1 MYHTSY
7 LYDVSLCVTLLQIK
21 NESKKKKEEFTS
33 LLSTSF
39 FFIVKRKFFQLSS
52 LKNGVSK
59 K

>member
-7 LYDVSLCVTLLQIK
+7 SYDVSLCVTLLQIK
-21 NESKKKKEEFTS
+21 NESKKKKEFTYFQP
-33 LLSTSF
+33 F
-39 FFIVKRKFFQLSS
+39 FLIVKRKLFQISS

>member
-21 NESKKKKEEFTS
+21 NESKKKKEFTS